1 MLKQKKVPM
10 RMCTGC
16 REMKPKKELQRI
28 VKSPEGV
35 ISVDRV
41 GRMPGRGAYVCKNPE
56 CFEKCVKKR
65 VFDRVF
71 QEKLSD
77 EVYESLKEEY
87 AKLGQNS

>member
-35 ISVDRV
+35 IAVDRN
-41 GRMPGRGAYVCKNPE
+41 GRMPGRGAGGGGGGCAGGIVTAAMDGLKCAMAVCGK
-56 CFEKCVKKR
+56 
-65 VFDRVF
+65 
-71 QEKLSD
+71 
-77 EVYESLKEEY
+77 
-87 AKLGQNS
+87 